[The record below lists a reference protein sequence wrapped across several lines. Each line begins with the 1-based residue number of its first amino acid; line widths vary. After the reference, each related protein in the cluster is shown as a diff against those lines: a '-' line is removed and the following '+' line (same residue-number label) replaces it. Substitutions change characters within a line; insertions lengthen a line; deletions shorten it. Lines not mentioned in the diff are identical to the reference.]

1 MPGSWEQ
8 SASSAAPGLMSNFL
22 PPSPP
27 TPPASALACFQA
39 SPCQNQTMARGKHP
53 HKLKHPVSQ
62 KAHGIQGRHSGR
74 RQKPPRHRWK
84 QLENGNSVSG
94 SRRWKMN
101 CIIMF
106 PTPLFVSALA
116 AEPNALGEGVKTYW
130 LSVCSTSYC
139 KDRVWL
145 LSSICLRENCSR
157 KSLDL
162 ALEYFY
168 SIISS
173 LRTVPRM
180 YHSLIQDQ
188 RDTELIQ
195 SKSQVFWY

>member
-116 AEPNALGEGVKTYW
+116 AEPNALGEGVSPAVRILIFRKIKLLRNFWNSLGNNLCTVAPP
-130 LSVCSTSYC
+130 LSPPSPTSVTEW
-139 KDRVWL
+139 KL
-145 LSSICLRENCSR
+145 TFTLMCLAH
-157 KSLDL
+157 DL
-162 ALEYFY
+162 
-168 SIISS
+168 
-173 LRTVPRM
+173 M
-180 YHSLIQDQ
+180 
-188 RDTELIQ
+188 
-195 SKSQVFWY
+195 